1 MKKIGL
7 MVVDNSVIK
16 QLKELIIKNIDSEYR
31 IIEIHD
37 KEMLFTKKMDFCII
51 EDSFDNQGINYAK
64 TLIENNNDMLVLIIS
79 KDGSTIFDAVGIN
92 ISSYLRYQDIKAK
105 FVPAI
110 QYIIDYL
117 DKRKLVLF
125 KTDQGIVNT
134 QTNDIVYFEYL
145 NRMTYLNTLDKTYRI
160 FIQNFEYLQK
170 MLPKTFFK
178 ISRSAIINIFRLI
191 TLNSENVI
199 MKNYEN
205 KDIAISRRRYQDL
218 LVVLKKHAIS
228 FTERKLKK

>member
-110 QYIIDYL
+110 QDIIDYL
-117 DKRKLVLF
+117 DKRKLLLF
-125 KTDQGIVNT
+125 KSDQGIVNT

-160 FIQNFEYLQK
+160 FIQN
-170 MLPKTFFK
+170 
-178 ISRSAIINIFRLI
+178 SRSSIINIFRLI
-191 TLNSENVI
+191 NLNSENVI

>member
-1 MKKIGL
+1 
-7 MVVDNSVIK
+7 
-16 QLKELIIKNIDSEYR
+16 
-31 IIEIHD
+31 
-37 KEMLFTKKMDFCII
+37 MDFCII

-110 QYIIDYL
+110 QDIIDYL
-117 DKRKLVLF
+117 DKRKLLLF
-125 KTDQGIVNT
+125 KSDQGIVNT

-170 MLPKTFFK
+170 MLPKPLK
-178 ISRSAIINIFRLI
+178 SHVQQLSISL
-191 TLNSENVI
+191 
-199 MKNYEN
+199 
-205 KDIAISRRRYQDL
+205 D
-218 LVVLKKHAIS
+218 
-228 FTERKLKK
+228 

>member
-110 QYIIDYL
+110 QDIIDYL
-117 DKRKLVLF
+117 DKRKLLLF
-125 KTDQGIVNT
+125 KSDQGIVNT

-160 FIQNFEYLQK
+160 FIQN
-170 MLPKTFFK
+170 
-178 ISRSAIINIFRLI
+178 SRSAIINIFRLI

>member
-110 QYIIDYL
+110 QDIIDYL
-117 DKRKLVLF
+117 DKRKLLLF
-125 KTDQGIVNT
+125 KSDQGIVNT
-134 QTNDIVYFEYL
+134 KTNDIVYFEYL

-218 LVVLKKHAIS
+218 LVVLKNMLFLLQKGN
-228 FTERKLKK
+228 

>member
-37 KEMLFTKKMDFCII
+37 KEKLKKKKMDFCII

-110 QYIIDYL
+110 QDIIDYL
-117 DKRKLVLF
+117 DKRKLLLLIKVIRASSIPKQMILF
-125 KTDQGIVNT
+125 I
-134 QTNDIVYFEYL
+134 L
-145 NRMTYLNTLDKTYRI
+145 NI
-160 FIQNFEYLQK
+160 
-170 MLPKTFFK
+170 
-178 ISRSAIINIFRLI
+178 
-191 TLNSENVI
+191 
-199 MKNYEN
+199 
-205 KDIAISRRRYQDL
+205 
-218 LVVLKKHAIS
+218 
-228 FTERKLKK
+228 